1 MARIPSSAFL
11 TSFCSTAIHVLVA
24 FMHIFYDDDRLA
36 ILVRSPGSGG
46 IALLHGLLCML
57 HPQMTWQRALIFS
70 CVIFLVL
77 AAVQII
83 MFSDLECDYINPIDL
98 CNKLNQVRDS
108 LDLGGPRKA
117 DTPCSLFCQKAQFMR
132 SSLSF
137 SYFPDN
143 GRPL

>member
-1 MARIPSSAFL
+1 
-11 TSFCSTAIHVLVA
+11 
-24 FMHIFYDDDRLA
+24 MHIFYDDRLA

-46 IALLHGLLCML
+46 IALLHGLLRML

-77 AAVQII
+77 AVVQII

-108 LDLGGPRKA
+108 LDLVRRRLTLLLLPAVCFARK
-117 DTPCSLFCQKAQFMR
+117 R
-132 SSLSF
+132 SSCDPHSPFLTF
-137 SYFPDN
+137 RTMDGLYN
-143 GRPL
+143 